1 MLTVLTYCNLFTHY
15 YRRGTMGKLRLY
27 QVDFEPSDNFYIEN
41 FESYLRTL
49 PSTAKREEWNNLN
62 YLKLGMNLT
71 IRLPLNQVHQIENT
85 CNYAIIEQDTNT
97 YYYFVVNARW
107 VAKRTVELVLTL
119 DTVQTFFPRL
129 KWSNKTQIIR
139 ETQDR
144 LVKLNTNYY
153 LRKIDKYN
161 EGFNPSKVQKVNET
175 TINSAI
181 GGKWYLVYMSNPA
194 TTQDKTGNPMFMG
207 LLGNTSYTIYN
218 AQTSG
223 GAVKL
228 LMNEDEVIYVTE
240 SASGENAQVS
250 GMDDTYQVT
259 LGKVEGNETLRAVRI
274 SRKGSGALKMES
286 LYYTGDTY
294 PYSYSRK
301 YEKSLGST
309 DITFKNIRN
318 ITRLGY
324 SDYNASIENIDKMD
338 SLKNFN
344 VNAGTLPAVKTTAYR
359 DFDNSNSRLSKI
371 IELPYAPLSIT
382 KNADGTYNFDGCTF
396 NYGYNIMQVN
406 TDRLS
411 TNVKEDTRLQDLLY
425 ITITNPTATDKPNI
439 NLESKLYSSE
449 FYDYAYY
456 YDTDKQPIR
465 LEDISTN
472 MLNCSINIYYNTT
485 TTMNSDKQF
494 YFAMHNATY
503 NEMQPYEMYLN
514 CARSTEKM
522 ILNDSYAEYIKN
534 GYNYDLWNQKRQEK
548 IATINAIIGGIQAG
562 VGILGG
568 IANAGFGIASAV
580 AGTKAAATNLSS
592 ANMRYSAAKENATLR
607 RDLFGGKYS
616 YGTTVAGGVE
626 APQGF
631 VFVQESADELNSAQ
645 KEQLSASQ
653 DLIRAKV
660 DAGRSLTGIGALVA
674 NQGINAINSTVNS
687 AMSIESAQRNFSNA
701 INSRANVPIGA
712 SGNVPT
718 DLFDNYSSN
727 KLIRFEYTM
736 RADERTNLFN
746 TFRLTGYAH
755 PVQEKPVFNTR
766 IYSNFVQCKPVFL
779 NSLTEIYKVYLDDI
793 SLRFQ
798 AGITVKHNYKG
809 KYDLYDEYENYE
821 TIVME
826 E

>member
-1 MLTVLTYCNLFTHY
+1 
-15 YRRGTMGKLRLY
+15 MGKLRLY
-27 QVDFEPSDNFYIEN
+27 QVDFEPTDNFYIEDI
-41 FESYLRTL
+41 ESYLKTL
-49 PSTAKREEWNNLN
+49 PSTAKREEWDNLN

-71 IRLPLNQVHQIENT
+71 IKLPLNQVHQIENT
-85 CNYAIIEQDTNT
+85 CNYAIIEQDNNT
-97 YYYFVVNARW
+97 YYYFVVDANW
-107 VAKRTVELVLTL
+107 IAKNTVQLVLTL
-119 DTVQTFFPRL
+119 DTIQTFFPKL
-129 KWSNKTQIIR
+129 KWSSKTQIIR

-144 LVKLNTNYY
+144 LVKLNSNYY

-161 EGFNPSKVQKVNET
+161 EGFNPAKVQKVNET
-175 TINSAI
+175 PINSAL

-207 LLGNTSYTIYN
+207 LLSNVSYKIYN
-218 AQTSG
+218 AVSG
-223 GAVKL
+223 ADVKYVTHA
-228 LMNEDEVIYVTE
+228 NTITYVTE
-240 SASGENAQVS
+240 SASGEGA
-250 GMDDTYQVT
+250 GIIGAGGKIA
-259 LGKVEGNETLRAVRI
+259 LGTVKENKTLRAIRI
-274 SRKGSGALKMES
+274 IEDNALNITAE
-286 LYYTGDTY
+286 LLWYTGDTY
-294 PYSYSRK
+294 PYAFA
-301 YEKSLGST
+301 EST
-309 DITFKNIRN
+309 PTTVIPPYTFHNIR
-318 ITRLGY
+318 IVHYVPKT
-324 SDYNASIENIDKMD
+324 DYNAAINNLDKID
-338 SLKNFN
+338 SLDPTIINS
-344 VNAGTLPAVKTTAYR
+344 GTLPEVKTVAYR

-371 IELPYAPLSIT
+371 IELPYAPISIT
-382 KNADGTYNFDGCTF
+382 KSADGTYNFADCSF
-396 NYGYNIMQVN
+396 NYGYNIMQIN

-411 TNVKEDTRLQDLLY
+411 TSVKEDTRLQDLLY
-425 ITITNPTATDKPNI
+425 VNITNPTATDTPNI

-534 GYNYDLWNQKRQEK
+534 GYNYDLWNQKQQEK
-548 IATINAIIGGIQAG
+548 LAKMN
-562 VGILGG
+562 
-568 IANAGFGIASAV
+568 FGWNIASAV
-580 AGTKAAATNLSS
+580 ISGIGPAVQSGKAIYSIGKTGVGLIKNIRESVNNNVTRDVLRGLEASSLSTDEDRLALRTARRGIVIDQAKLADARSALKSDLSKSLSS
-592 ANMRYSAAKENATLR
+592 
-607 RDLFGGKYS
+607 F
-616 YGTTVAGGVE
+616 
-626 APQGF
+626 
-631 VFVQESADELNSAQ
+631 
-645 KEQLSASQ
+645 
-653 DLIRAKV
+653 
-660 DAGRSLTGIGALVA
+660 TGIGALV
-674 NQGINAINSTVNS
+674 INNGVNAVLSAINSNE
-687 AMSIESAQRNFSNA
+687 SIKSSQQNF
-701 INSRANVPIGA
+701 INSINTRANAPFGA

-727 KLIRFEYTM
+727 KLTRFEYTM
-736 RADERTNLFN
+736 NPDERTNLFN
-746 TFRLTGYAH
+746 TFRLTGYSH

-798 AGITVKHNYKG
+798 AGVTVKHNYKG

>member
-1 MLTVLTYCNLFTHY
+1 
-15 YRRGTMGKLRLY
+15 MGKLRLY
-27 QVDFEPSDNFYIEN
+27 QVDFEPSDNFYIED
-41 FESYLRTL
+41 FESYLKTL

-85 CNYAIIEQDTNT
+85 CNYAIIEQDNNT

-107 VAKRTVELVLTL
+107 IAKRTVELVLTL
-119 DTVQTFFPRL
+119 DTVQTFFPKL
-129 KWSNKTQIIR
+129 KWSDKTQIIR

-161 EGFNPSKVQKVNET
+161 EGFNPAKVQKVNET

-207 LLGNTSYTIYN
+207 LLSNISYKIYN
-218 AQTSG
+218 EQASG
-223 GAVKL
+223 RDVNI
-228 LMNEDEVIYVTE
+228 LMNEDEIIYATE
-240 SASGENAQVS
+240 SDSGDNAQIS
-250 GMDDTYQVT
+250 GLGDTYHVN
-259 LGKVEGNETLRAVRI
+259 LGTVEGNETLRAVRI

-301 YEKSLGST
+301 YEKSLGSNE
-309 DITFKNIRN
+309 IIFKNIRN

-344 VNAGTLPAVKTTAYR
+344 INAGTLPAVKTTPYR

-371 IELPYAPLSIT
+371 IELPYAPVSIT

-411 TNVKEDTRLQDLLY
+411 TSVKEDTRLQDLLY

-548 IATINAIIGGIQAG
+548 IATTNAIISSIQAG
-562 VGILGG
+562 IGIIGSG
-568 IANAGFGIASAV
+568 ITIASNIHAALSPV
-580 AGTKAAATNLSS
+580 RAARKYAQQADARVGEALFDALPGPREAAHPDEMETKHEIENLSS
-592 ANMRYSAAKENATLR
+592 AL
-607 RDLFGGKYS
+607 
-616 YGTTVAGGVE
+616 
-626 APQGF
+626 
-631 VFVQESADELNSAQ
+631 QES
-645 KEQLSASQ
+645 EQARTDAIL
-653 DLIRAKV
+653 AKNKAKP
-660 DAGRSLTGIGALVA
+660 DISKSISGIGALVA
-674 NQGINAINSTVNS
+674 NQGINAFNSAINSG
-687 AMSIESAQRNFSNA
+687 MSIESSQRSFSNA
-701 INSRANVPIGA
+701 INSRANTPIGA

-727 KLIRFEYTM
+727 KLTRYEYTM

-746 TFRLTGYAH
+746 TFRLTGYSH

>member
-1 MLTVLTYCNLFTHY
+1 
-15 YRRGTMGKLRLY
+15 MGKLRLY
-27 QVDFEPSDNFYIEN
+27 QVDFEPSDNFYIED
-41 FESYLRTL
+41 FESYLKTL

-85 CNYAIIEQDTNT
+85 CNYAIIEQDNNT

-129 KWSNKTQIIR
+129 KWSDKTQIIR

-161 EGFNPSKVQKVNET
+161 EGFNPAKVQKVNET
-175 TINSAI
+175 PINSAI

-194 TTQDKTGNPMFMG
+194 TTQDKTGNPLFMG
-207 LLGNTSYTIYN
+207 LLGTTSYKIANAGTGTNDITITLEDDKIYMITDSSVGEG
-218 AQTSG
+218 ASITFSYDAAALTRTIKFGETSSNKTVR
-223 GAVKL
+223 AVKFGRKFF
-228 LMNEDEVIYVTE
+228 
-240 SASGENAQVS
+240 ASGHK
-250 GMDDTYQVT
+250 DYK
-259 LGKVEGNETLRAVRI
+259 LW
-274 SRKGSGALKMES
+274 
-286 LYYTGDTY
+286 YTGDTY
-294 PYSYSRK
+294 PYSFSEETNIGGGQTPAK
-301 YEKSLGST
+301 VVLH
-309 DITFKNIRN
+309 NIRTIHVVPN
-318 ITRLGY
+318 T
-324 SDYNASIENIDKMD
+324 DYYASITAIDKMD
-338 SLKNFN
+338 ALPATQ
-344 VNAGTLPAVKTTAYR
+344 VNAGTFPALSTTPYR
-359 DFDNSNSRLSKI
+359 NFDNSNSRLSKI
-371 IELPYAPLSIT
+371 IELPYAPVSIT

-411 TNVKEDTRLQDLLY
+411 ASVKEDTRLQDLLY
-425 ITITNPTATDKPNI
+425 ITITNPTPTDKPNI

-522 ILNDSYAEYIKN
+522 ILNDSYAEYVKN

-548 IATINAIIGGIQAG
+548 IATTNAIISGIQAG
-562 VGILGG
+562 VGILGSATTVG
-568 IANAGFGIASAV
+568 ANINAALSPVRAASKYVQQADARLGGALYDALPGPREAAHPRSEYTKYEIA
-580 AGTKAAATNLSS
+580 NLSS
-592 ANMRYSAAKENATLR
+592 AIQESQQARTDATLANINAKS
-607 RDLFGGKYS
+607 DISKSISGIGNL
-616 YGTTVAGGVE
+616 
-626 APQGF
+626 
-631 VFVQESADELNSAQ
+631 VFNQ
-645 KEQLSASQ
+645 
-653 DLIRAKV
+653 
-660 DAGRSLTGIGALVA
+660 GIGA
-674 NQGINAINSTVNS
+674 INSVVNS
-687 AMSIESAQRNFSNA
+687 IASIESSHRSFSNA
-701 INSRANVPIGA
+701 LNSRANVPIGA

-727 KLIRFEYTM
+727 KLTRYEYTM

-746 TFRLTGYAH
+746 TFRLTGYSH

>member
-1 MLTVLTYCNLFTHY
+1 
-15 YRRGTMGKLRLY
+15 MGKLRLY
-27 QVDFEPSDNFYIEN
+27 QVDFEPTDNFYIEDI
-41 FESYLRTL
+41 ESYLRTL
-49 PSTAKREEWNNLN
+49 PASAKREEWNNLN

-71 IRLPLNQVHQIENT
+71 IKLPLNQVHQIENT
-85 CNYAIIEQDTNT
+85 CNYAIIEQDNNT
-97 YYYFVVNARW
+97 YYYFVVDAKW
-107 VAKRTVELVLTL
+107 IAKRTIQLILTL
-119 DTVQTFFPRL
+119 DTVQTFFPKL
-129 KWSNKTQIIR
+129 KWSDKTQIIR

-161 EGFNPSKVQKVNET
+161 EGFNPAKVQKVNET

-194 TTQDKTGNPMFMG
+194 TTQDKTGNPLFIG
-207 LLGNTSYTIYN
+207 LLGTTSYTIYN
-218 AQTSG
+218 AVNNGAAYNWVLDSSKVYYITEPNAVINLTTSAG
-223 GAVKL
+223 GAPK
-228 LMNEDEVIYVTE
+228 TF
-240 SASGENAQVS
+240 
-250 GMDDTYQVT
+250 T
-259 LGKVEGNETLRAVRI
+259 LGDVIDGNKI
-274 SRKGSGALKMES
+274 SRAFKVYWGTGNFTVRK

-294 PYSYSRK
+294 PYSFSD
-301 YEKSLGST
+301 EKEIARVVATGNTISTLRVLHEALST
-309 DITFKNIRN
+309 DYNKGIT
-318 ITRLGY
+318 
-324 SDYNASIENIDKMD
+324 NIDKID
-338 SLKNFN
+338 ALPSIKI
-344 VNAGTLPAVKTTAYR
+344 NAGTLPAVKTTAYR

-371 IELPYAPLSIT
+371 IELPYAPVSIT

-411 TNVKEDTRLQDLLY
+411 TSVKEDTRLQDLLY
-425 ITITNPTATDKPNI
+425 ITITNPTPTDKPNI

-465 LEDISTN
+465 LEDITTN

-494 YFAMHNATY
+494 YFAMHHATY
-503 NEMQPYEMYLN
+503 NERQPYEMYLN

-548 IATINAIIGGIQAG
+548 LATINAVVGGIQAA
-562 VGILGG
+562 VGI
-568 IANAGFGIASAV
+568 
-580 AGTKAAATNLSS
+580 
-592 ANMRYSAAKENATLR
+592 
-607 RDLFGGKYS
+607 
-616 YGTTVAGGVE
+616 AGGALNV
-626 APQGF
+626 AKGISSYK
-631 VFVQESADELNSAQ
+631 SAKYDIMKKKSSFEITDYNDDNGNVVDSDVR
-645 KEQLSASQ
+645 KVYSPEDISN
-653 DLIRAKV
+653 AKQY
-660 DAGRSLTGIGALVA
+660 ARSKIYDNISGIGNIVFS
-674 NQGINAINSTVNS
+674 NGINAINSVVNS
-687 AMSIESAQRNFSNA
+687 IMSIGSSQRNFSNA
-701 INSRANVPIGA
+701 INTRANIPIGA

-727 KLIRFEYTM
+727 KLTRYEYTM

-746 TFRLTGYAH
+746 TFRLTGYSH

-798 AGITVKHNYKG
+798 AGVTVKHNYKG
-809 KYDLYDEYENYE
+809 KYDLHDEYENYE

>member
-1 MLTVLTYCNLFTHY
+1 
-15 YRRGTMGKLRLY
+15 MGKLRLY
-27 QVDFEPSDNFYIEN
+27 QVDFEPSDNFYIEDI
-41 FESYLRTL
+41 ESYLKTL
-49 PSTAKREEWNNLN
+49 PSTAKREEWDNLN
-62 YLKLGMNLT
+62 YLKLGMNIT
-71 IRLPLNQVHQIENT
+71 IKLPLDQVHQIENT
-85 CNYAIIEQDTNT
+85 CNYAIIEQDNNT
-97 YYYFVVNARW
+97 YYYFVVDANW
-107 VAKRTVELVLTL
+107 IAKGTVQLVLTL
-119 DTVQTFFPRL
+119 DTLQTFFPKL
-129 KWSNKTQIIR
+129 KWSSKTQITR

-161 EGFNPSKVQKVNET
+161 EGFNPAKVQKVNET
-175 TINSAI
+175 TINSAL

-207 LLGNTSYTIYN
+207 LLGTTSYKVANAGTGTTNVEVPLASDYIYYIT
-218 AQTSG
+218 TSG
-223 GAVKL
+223 LGEGGSMRVGTA
-228 LMNEDEVIYVTE
+228 T
-240 SASGENAQVS
+240 SALNTTS
-250 GMDDTYQVT
+250 
-259 LGKVEGNETLRAVRI
+259 GNETCRAFGVRKLTAGTLQI
-274 SRKGSGALKMES
+274 RRM
-286 LYYTGDTY
+286 YYTGDTY
-294 PYSYSRK
+294 PYSFSSGDWTNVNPEGDLTKIVVHNARVIRK
-301 YEKSLGST
+301 VADT
-309 DITFKNIRN
+309 
-318 ITRLGY
+318 
-324 SDYNASIENIDKMD
+324 DYNRVITSLDKLD
-338 SLKNFN
+338 SLSEVI
-344 VNAGTLPAVKTTAYR
+344 VNAGSYPESKTIPYR

-371 IELPYAPLSIT
+371 IELPYAPVSIT

-411 TNVKEDTRLQDLLY
+411 TSIKEDTRLQDLLY
-425 ITITNPTATDKPNI
+425 ITITNPTPTDAPNI

-503 NEMQPYEMYLN
+503 NETQPYEMYLN

-534 GYNYDLWNQKRQEK
+534 GYNYDLWNQKQQEK
-548 IATINAIIGGIQAG
+548 LAKMN
-562 VGILGG
+562 
-568 IANAGFGIASAV
+568 FGWNIASAV
-580 AGTKAAATNLSS
+580 VSGIGPAVGFTNGAASTIRSGVNLAKVYKLDKDYSVLSNDIANMDLSNVSPDYRTSIEGLHQSILNQFTEDRNRLSSVKAQLKPQLTKALTS
-592 ANMRYSAAKENATLR
+592 
-607 RDLFGGKYS
+607 F
-616 YGTTVAGGVE
+616 
-626 APQGF
+626 
-631 VFVQESADELNSAQ
+631 
-645 KEQLSASQ
+645 
-653 DLIRAKV
+653 
-660 DAGRSLTGIGALVA
+660 TGIGALV
-674 NQGINAINSTVNS
+674 INNGVNSVLSAINSNESIKSSQQNFVNS
-687 AMSIESAQRNFSNA
+687 
-701 INSRANVPIGA
+701 INTRANAPLGA

-727 KLIRFEYTM
+727 KLTRFEYTM
-736 RADERTNLFN
+736 NTDERTNLFN
-746 TFRLTGYAH
+746 TFRLTGYSH

-798 AGITVKHNYKG
+798 AGVTVKHNYKG